1 MKEIQKEI
9 VKKSFVTVFVAN
21 DGTEFNDKEQCKKYD
36 ESALGVL
43 LAKYS
48 QRVIKTSDEWSL
60 FGFGREDNTIEI
72 IRFDNEAD
80 KDLVLQIY
88 LLENPH
94 LNEKDNKDR
103 LEKLIARMN
112 KALEDHDIV
121 FIGRSYDGNSFY
133 FEGTRQ
139 EHINVL
145 NNIDKPQEEAKK
157 D

>member
-9 VKKSFVTVFVAN
+9 VKKSTVTIYVAN
-21 DGTEFNDKEQCKKYD
+21 DGTEFSDREECKKYD

-48 QRVIKTSDEWSL
+48 QKVIKTSDEFSL
-60 FGFGREDNTIEI
+60 FGFGSEDNVIEI
-72 IRFDNEAD
+72 IRFEKEAD
-80 KDLVLQIY
+80 KDIVLQIF

-94 LNEKDNKDR
+94 FNNDENKDR
-103 LEKLIARMN
+103 LEKLMARMN

-121 FIGRSYDGNSFY
+121 FIGRSYDGDGFW
-133 FEGTRQ
+133 FEGSRQ

-145 NNIDKPQEEAKK
+145 HNIDKPK
-157 D
+157 DENKQD

>member
-9 VKKSFVTVFVAN
+9 VKKSYVTIFIAN
-21 DGTEFNDKEQCKKYD
+21 DGTEFNDKEQCQKYD

-48 QRVIKTSDEWSL
+48 QRIIKTSDEWSL
-60 FGFGREDNTIEI
+60 FGFGSEDNVIEI
-72 IRFDNEAD
+72 IRFENEAD

-94 LNEKDNKDR
+94 LYKDENKER
-103 LEKLIARMN
+103 LEKLMARMN

-121 FIGRSYDGNSFY
+121 FIGRGYEGDGFY

-145 NNIDKPQEEAKK
+145 NNIDKHKEENKQ